1 MKAPMLK
8 FIFPFI
14 LGIAIGAA
22 YPSDNLWFIFGGLA
36 VLLAAM
42 LYLAYF
48 KLKRTKWYLP
58 VFCICFAFVGYSVV
72 SVHLLQRSIGNDF
85 SHFASNDYC
94 WAEVVIKEMPTQSA
108 KSFKAMADVNKIQ
121 DSTGWHKV
129 SGKAMLFFAKD
140 TLAPRLHYGDKVLI
154 YAQLREVAPPQNPYQ
169 FDYRTYLQRK
179 GIYYQS
185 YLATEQY
192 RVLQPSSEKSVR
204 AVAYFLRVKMIDLI
218 KNSGLSKNEQGIA
231 SALLLGWDED
241 VDDETLQSFS
251 NAGIAHFLS
260 ISGLHLGIIFMF
272 IGYLFFWMGNSRRS
286 RIIRGIVQLAVLWF
300 FAIVTGLSPSIL
312 RAATMFSL
320 ITVGEM
326 FFTRASFYNN
336 LASSAFILLLFKPLL
351 LFDVGFQLSYLGV
364 VGIVVLQPRIKEI
377 ISIPEKLGVKDF
389 LQNSWNQ
396 VFAESKTGKFI
407 AKGLDAVVNAALWL
421 VQKVWELACVSIA
434 AQIATLPLTFYY
446 FHQFPVYFLIANV
459 TVIPFAGFLLATVIF
474 VVAFS
479 WIPIVGAWIVK
490 LLSLEISAI
499 TSVSSFVETLPHST
513 IADFYFDKVMMLL
526 TALFILGY
534 AVAFVKRNK
543 WILFSAMGVSI
554 LFVAYVGY
562 VSFQKENQ
570 RKWIVYSTR
579 NHLVMEFVDGNRSY
593 FLSDSTVIA
602 EPKSVEFSTQGYQRN
617 NMTDTRVNIIFQDSY
632 DDSVF
637 YSNDNF
643 AAFGNRRFVFFSP
656 QNCDMRSSVKPEV
669 DYVVITGNPRLKD
682 VSRLRDK
689 FSFKKL
695 IIASNN
701 GQYRSTNWQ
710 RQADSLG
717 IPCHNVALDG
727 AYEVVEK

>member
-1 MKAPMLK
+1 MLK
-8 FIFPFI
+8 LIFPFMA
-14 LGIAIGAA
+14 GIVAGVF
-22 YPSDNLWFIFGGLA
+22 YPADNLWFIFGGLA
-36 VLLAAM
+36 LLLAAM

-72 SVHLLQRSIGNDF
+72 SVHQLQRSIGNDF

-121 DSTGWHKV
+121 DSSGWHKV

-154 YAQLREVAPPQNPYQ
+154 YAQLREVSPPQNPYQ

-185 YLATEQY
+185 YLTTEQY
-192 RVLQPSSEKSVR
+192 KVLRPSSEKSVR
-204 AVAYFLRVKMIDLI
+204 AVAYFLRAKMIDLI
-218 KNSGLSKNEQGIA
+218 KSSGLSKNEQGIA

-272 IGYLFFWMGNSRRS
+272 IGYMFFWMGNSRRS
-286 RIIRGIVQLAVLWF
+286 RMIRGIVQLAVLWF
-300 FAIVTGLSPSIL
+300 FAIVTGLSPSIM

-326 FFTRASFYNN
+326 FFSRASFYNN
-336 LASSAFILLLFKPLL
+336 LASSAFILLMFRPML

-377 ISIPEKLGVKDF
+377 INIPEKLGAKDF

-407 AKGLDAVVNAALWL
+407 AKGLDAVANAALWL

-479 WIPIVGAWIVK
+479 WIPVVGGWIVK
-490 LLSLEISAI
+490 LLSLEITVI
-499 TSVSSFVETLPHST
+499 TSVSSFVEKLPHST
-513 IADFYFDKVMMLL
+513 ISDFYFDRAMVLI
-526 TALFILGY
+526 TALLIIGY
-534 AVAFVKRNK
+534 AIALVKRNSK
-543 WILFSAMGVSI
+543 ALLVAMAVSI
-554 LFVAYVGY
+554 VFVGY
-562 VSFQKENQ
+562 IGYVQWQKENQ
-570 RKWIVYSTR
+570 RQWIVYST
-579 NHLVMEFVDGNRSY
+579 NKHLVMEFVDGNRSY

-602 EPKSVEFSTQGYQRN
+602 EPKSVEFSTQGYQRQ
-617 NMTDTRVNIIFQDSY
+617 NMTGTRVNVMLQDSY
-632 DDSVF
+632 SDSLF
-637 YSNDNF
+637 YFNDNF
-643 AAFGNRRFVFFSP
+643 GAFAGETFFLYTPENASVK
-656 QNCDMRSSVKPEV
+656 SSVKPQV
-669 DYVVITGNPRLKD
+669 DYLVVSGNPRLKD
-682 VSRLRDK
+682 VSELRDK
-689 FSFKKL
+689 FLFKQL

-701 GQYRSTNWQ
+701 GQYRANKWQ
-710 RQADSLG
+710 RQADSLH
-717 IPCHNVALDG
+717 IPCHNVVADG
-727 AYEVVEK
+727 AFQRVVK

>member
-1 MKAPMLK
+1 MLK
-8 FIFPFI
+8 LIFPFMA
-14 LGIAIGAA
+14 GIVAGVF
-22 YPSDNLWFIFGGLA
+22 YPAHNLWFIFGGLA
-36 VLLAAM
+36 LLLAAM

-72 SVHLLQRSIGNDF
+72 SVHQLQRSIGNDF

-121 DSTGWHKV
+121 DSSGWHKV

-154 YAQLREVAPPQNPYQ
+154 YAQLREVSPPQNPYQ

-185 YLATEQY
+185 YLTTEQY
-192 RVLQPSSEKSVR
+192 KVLRPSSEKSVR
-204 AVAYFLRVKMIDLI
+204 AVAYFLRAKMIDLI
-218 KNSGLSKNEQGIA
+218 KSSGLSKNEQGIA

-272 IGYLFFWMGNSRRS
+272 IGYMFFWMGNSLRS
-286 RIIRGIVQLAVLWF
+286 RMIRGIVQLAVLWF
-300 FAIVTGLSPSIL
+300 FAIVTGLSPSIM

-326 FFTRASFYNN
+326 FFSRASFYNN
-336 LASSAFILLLFKPLL
+336 LASSAFILLMFRPML

-377 ISIPEKLGVKDF
+377 M
-389 LQNSWNQ
+389 QNSWNQ

-407 AKGLDAVVNAALWL
+407 AKGLDAVANAALWL

-479 WIPIVGAWIVK
+479 WIPVVGGWIVK
-490 LLSLEISAI
+490 LLSL
-499 TSVSSFVETLPHST
+499 
-513 IADFYFDKVMMLL
+513 
-526 TALFILGY
+526 
-534 AVAFVKRNK
+534 
-543 WILFSAMGVSI
+543 
-554 LFVAYVGY
+554 
-562 VSFQKENQ
+562 
-570 RKWIVYSTR
+570 
-579 NHLVMEFVDGNRSY
+579 
-593 FLSDSTVIA
+593 
-602 EPKSVEFSTQGYQRN
+602 
-617 NMTDTRVNIIFQDSY
+617 
-632 DDSVF
+632 
-637 YSNDNF
+637 
-643 AAFGNRRFVFFSP
+643 
-656 QNCDMRSSVKPEV
+656 
-669 DYVVITGNPRLKD
+669 
-682 VSRLRDK
+682 
-689 FSFKKL
+689 
-695 IIASNN
+695 
-701 GQYRSTNWQ
+701 
-710 RQADSLG
+710 
-717 IPCHNVALDG
+717 
-727 AYEVVEK
+727 